1 MTAVGCSFGYP
12 PTTTRGILSKI
23 IGAEPVLLQSSAAV
37 FSGMS
42 GGLLSSDESG
52 KPLGMLLCNT
62 RYRRGYKYHD
72 LLFVYSMWFS
82 SRDDTLSVIHSNI
95 SFALPFSFVIE
106 PLKLFL
112 HDEGSIFN
120 SNVVAMIIWF

>member
-23 IGAEPVLLQSSAAV
+23 IGAKPVLLQSSAAV

-62 RYRRGYKYHD
+62 RYRR
-72 LLFVYSMWFS
+72 LQMSRFVVCFI
-82 SRDDTLSVIHSNI
+82 LCV
-95 SFALPFSFVIE
+95 F
-106 PLKLFL
+106 PL
-112 HDEGSIFN
+112 G
-120 SNVVAMIIWF
+120 MILYQ